1 MGVHAKRHQRSW
13 TTQEQQRL
21 LKLLDLHPVNEIA
34 TLMRRSRSSV
44 WHMLQRLGANAQMGK
59 DSFTTYTLALALHI
73 RPEKVQ
79 DWISRG
85 WLKARE
91 LETGQGTRVVIDA
104 EAFCEFCRRHT
115 KDVVGN
121 RLTKERLD
129 FVYHFAFPPSHAGL
143 LPVRDSKKERLA
155 YEAQVN
161 AEGNPTAFGPN
172 SEEEGS
178 DEIGRIA

>member
-1 MGVHAKRHQRSW
+1 M
-13 TTQEQQRL
+13 
-21 LKLLDLHPVNEIA
+21 KLLDLHPVNEIA
-34 TLMRRSRSSV
+34 TLMRRSRSSIR
-44 WHMLQRLGANAQMGK
+44 HMLRRLGANAQMGK
-59 DSFTTYTLALALHI
+59 DSFTTYTLALALHT

-79 DWISRG
+79 DWIANG

-91 LETGQGTRVVIDA
+91 VENGQGTRVVIAA
-104 EAFCEFCRRHT
+104 EDFCDFCTQHT

-129 FVYHFAFPPSHAGL
+129 FVYHFAFPPSHTEL

-161 AEGNPTAFGPN
+161 E
-172 SEEEGS
+172 
-178 DEIGRIA
+178 D